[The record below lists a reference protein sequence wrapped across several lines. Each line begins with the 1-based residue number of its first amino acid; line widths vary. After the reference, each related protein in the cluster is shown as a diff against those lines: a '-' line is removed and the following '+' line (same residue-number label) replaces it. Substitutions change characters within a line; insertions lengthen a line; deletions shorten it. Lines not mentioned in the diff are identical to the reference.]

1 LRRLDG
7 AQFWHKGAGFQPV
20 FGSTRAIPAHP
31 ARQAPAPPGNIAP
44 AVSTDEFQ
52 IAAVPGAA
60 GAPAATLRPRPRP
73 RLRLSAEARVAARSA
88 LAALVGT
95 RLLVWGAG
103 VAAALALGSTN
114 HGRTFDPPGL
124 THGLGRLA
132 DVLMAPVARWDAA
145 WYLSIADIGYTPH
158 APFAD
163 GRSAF
168 FPLYPLLTSAL
179 GDATGIVAAGV
190 LVSLAAFMAALY
202 FTHRL
207 AALELGGQA
216 PRLAVLATALFPMAF
231 FFSAIYSES
240 LYLALSL
247 GAFWFARRGRW
258 APAAAAVALAAATR
272 SSGILLGVGLV
283 VLYLYGPRADRPPDH
298 PEGRRLTPRYR
309 LRADAL
315 WLGLVPVGLFAF
327 MAYLA
332 LIGGDAFAPFHAQTV
347 WYRHFAGPFL
357 GIWDGAVAAFD
368 GARQLWAGTRT
379 PVYFTDAGGDPL
391 VAAEHNVMLFCFLLA
406 AVPAVI
412 GVLRRLPAAYGAYLL
427 AALALPL
434 SYPVGPQ
441 PLMSLPRFLAALF
454 PLHLWSGDWL
464 ARHPRARWPA
474 ALVSGALLV
483 FFTGAFSTWHW
494 VA

>member
-1 LRRLDG
+1 M
-7 AQFWHKGAGFQPV
+7 
-20 FGSTRAIPAHP
+20 
-31 ARQAPAPPGNIAP
+31 
-44 AVSTDEFQ
+44 STDEFQ
-52 IAAVPGAA
+52 IAVPGAA
-60 GAPAATLRPRPRP
+60 GAPAGAPAAALRPRL
-73 RLRLSAEARVAARSA
+73 RLRLSAEAREAVRTA
-88 LAALVGT
+88 LGALVGT
-95 RLLVWGAG
+95 RLLVWGVG
-103 VAAALALGSTN
+103 VVALLVWGNTN

-124 THGLGRLA
+124 THGLGRVA
-132 DVLMAPVARWDAA
+132 DVLVGPAARWDAA

-158 APFAD
+158 ALFAD

-168 FPLYPLLTSAL
+168 FPLYPLLSSVL
-179 GDATGIVAAGV
+179 GSVTGIIAAGV
-190 LVSLAAFMAALY
+190 LVSMGAFAVALY
-202 FTHRL
+202 LTHRL

-216 PRLAVLATALFPMAF
+216 PRLAVMATALFPMSF

-247 GAFWFARRGRW
+247 GAFWLARRGRW
-258 APAAAAVALAAATR
+258 APAAAAVALASATR
-272 SSGILLGVGLV
+272 SSGILLGVGLA

-298 PEGRRLTPRYR
+298 PHGRRLTPRYR

-315 WLGLVPVGLFAF
+315 WLGLVPVGLVAF

-357 GIWDGAVAAFD
+357 GVWDGAVAAFD
-368 GARQLWAGTRT
+368 GARQLWAGTQS

-391 VAAEHNVMLFCFLLA
+391 VVAQHNVMLFCFLIA
-406 AVPAVI
+406 AVPAVL
-412 GVLRRLPAAYGAYLL
+412 GVLRRLPAAYGVYLL

-474 ALVSGALLV
+474 ALLSGGLLV